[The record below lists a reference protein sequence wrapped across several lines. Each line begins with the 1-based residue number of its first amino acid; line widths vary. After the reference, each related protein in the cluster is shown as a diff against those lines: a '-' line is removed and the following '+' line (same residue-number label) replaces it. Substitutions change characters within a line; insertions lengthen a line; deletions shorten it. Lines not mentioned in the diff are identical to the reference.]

1 MDAPV
6 TRSQATKDRILE
18 SARALFALHGYDG
31 ATVRQIAAQ
40 AQANVALVI
49 RYYGSKEQLFLAAVE
64 FDLHLPDL
72 RDTPAEE
79 IGERLAAHFFA
90 VWEDAPSG
98 HQLVALLRAA
108 VSHADAKARI
118 TEIFETQLRT
128 AVRRYLGPG
137 AAAETRATLIASQM
151 LGFALVRYVLE
162 FPARGLTRPLAVRV
176 LGETLQR
183 YLTQP
188 L

>member
-1 MDAPV
+1 M
-6 TRSQATKDRILE
+6 
-18 SARALFALHGYDG
+18 
-31 ATVRQIAAQ
+31 
-40 AQANVALVI
+40 
-49 RYYGSKEQLFLAAVE
+49 
-64 FDLHLPDL
+64 